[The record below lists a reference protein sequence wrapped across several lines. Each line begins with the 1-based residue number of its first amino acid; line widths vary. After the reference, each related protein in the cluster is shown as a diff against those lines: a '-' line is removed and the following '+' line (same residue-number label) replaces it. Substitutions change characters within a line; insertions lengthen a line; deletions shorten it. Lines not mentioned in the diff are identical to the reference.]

1 MPHHVCMG
9 ATLKCAMGSTPSK
22 LLVPIPHMTLTDKKL
37 AANIM
42 DHMPMAKIMPFGPCK
57 SPTFPATATATTAA
71 AGVLTPMP
79 CIPLTT
85 SPWAPGSPTVMLDKQ
100 PALNKSSVL
109 TCNWGGVI
117 TIEDEGQAT
126 HDIP

>member
-22 LLVPIPHMTLTDKKL
+22 LLVAIPHMSLTANKP

-42 DHMPMAKIMPFGPCK
+42 DHMPMVNIMPFGPCK
-57 SPTFPATATATTAA
+57 SIAFPATASATAA
-71 AGVLTPMP
+71 ALGTLTPAP
-79 CIPLTT
+79 CIPLTPA
-85 SPWAPGSPTVMLDKQ
+85 PWAPGSPTVMLDNQ
-100 PALNKSSVL
+100 PALNKSSTLV
-109 TCNWGGVI
+109 CVWGGTI